1 MNNPTLEG
9 VHEIAAFT
17 FPAIVGNKII
27 DVKIV
32 DKCTGYEVL
41 IDGVSTAHLQYNSQ
55 LQRWQTSHGQVND
68 MRLLAKIGERIEAK
82 YN

>member
-9 VHEIAAFT
+9 IHEIAAFT

-32 DKCTGYEVL
+32 DNRAGYEVL
-41 IDGVSTAHLQYNSQ
+41 IDGVSTAHIQYDSYLQQWQPSQ
-55 LQRWQTSHGQVND
+55 GQLKD
-68 MRLLAKIGERIEAK
+68 MRLLAKIGERIQAK